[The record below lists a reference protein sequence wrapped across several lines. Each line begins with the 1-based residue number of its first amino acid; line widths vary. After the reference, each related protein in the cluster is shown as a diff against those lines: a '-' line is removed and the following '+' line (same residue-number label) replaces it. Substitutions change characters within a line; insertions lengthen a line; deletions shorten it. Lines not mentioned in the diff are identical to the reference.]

1 MYTTEVF
8 SIESGTSF
16 VTPDESPIVQLLP
29 VFTKPEESKLKLV
42 TSNSDIVQVPPRNE
56 IIHSNDPQVL
66 EFENKLLLKKQTQY
80 QRSYQLLYLRCTL
93 LITNRIQQRITNFL
107 QLLVSSLI
115 SKKILLFLRWKR
127 RLLNSKKSIRSIEL
141 YLPFEFRLRNRI
153 FWNISKEDLKQSR
166 QTMCFIHY
174 LIIRIEHMIKPYI
187 MRNWMQ

>member
-115 SKKILLFLRWKR
+115 SKKILLFLR
-127 RLLNSKKSIRSIEL
+127 
-141 YLPFEFRLRNRI
+141 
-153 FWNISKEDLKQSR
+153 
-166 QTMCFIHY
+166 
-174 LIIRIEHMIKPYI
+174 
-187 MRNWMQ
+187 

>member
-56 IIHSNDPQVL
+56 IIYSNDPQVL

-115 SKKILLFLRWKR
+115 SKKILLFLR
-127 RLLNSKKSIRSIEL
+127 
-141 YLPFEFRLRNRI
+141 
-153 FWNISKEDLKQSR
+153 
-166 QTMCFIHY
+166 
-174 LIIRIEHMIKPYI
+174 
-187 MRNWMQ
+187 

>member
-1 MYTTEVF
+1 MYTTEEF

-115 SKKILLFLRWKR
+115 SKKILLFLR
-127 RLLNSKKSIRSIEL
+127 
-141 YLPFEFRLRNRI
+141 
-153 FWNISKEDLKQSR
+153 
-166 QTMCFIHY
+166 
-174 LIIRIEHMIKPYI
+174 
-187 MRNWMQ
+187 

>member
-107 QLLVSSLI
+107 LLLVSSLI
-115 SKKILLFLRWKR
+115 SKKILLFLR
-127 RLLNSKKSIRSIEL
+127 
-141 YLPFEFRLRNRI
+141 
-153 FWNISKEDLKQSR
+153 
-166 QTMCFIHY
+166 
-174 LIIRIEHMIKPYI
+174 
-187 MRNWMQ
+187 